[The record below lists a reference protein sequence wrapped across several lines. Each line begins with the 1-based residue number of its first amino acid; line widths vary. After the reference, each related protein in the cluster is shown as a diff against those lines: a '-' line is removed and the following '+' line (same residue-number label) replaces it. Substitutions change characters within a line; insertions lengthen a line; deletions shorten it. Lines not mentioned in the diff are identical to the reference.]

1 TSHHVGFAGGI
12 SKPSRL
18 NFSILVWIQTIAEH
32 LVQIMLIHISPGSFD
47 PAPVANPQVLQECFG
62 ALSAPIIS

>member
-12 SKPSRL
+12 SKLSRL

-47 PAPVANPQVLQECFG
+47 PAPIANPQVLQECFG